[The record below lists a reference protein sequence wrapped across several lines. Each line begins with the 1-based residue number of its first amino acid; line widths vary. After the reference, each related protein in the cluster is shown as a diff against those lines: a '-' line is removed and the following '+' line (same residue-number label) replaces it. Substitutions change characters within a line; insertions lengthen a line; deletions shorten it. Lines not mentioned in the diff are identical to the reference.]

1 MKQKGGNLPASLL
14 TTAGLA
20 LMMRRRRQKKKK
32 QKGGVLPLAALVP
45 AGIAL
50 GKAVGLGAASE
61 AASYRAK
68 RALQAIGKKK
78 RKKRQSGGNIFA
90 SVAKMGYT
98 LGKRKDYRRVGLTG
112 AAQSTYRHRK
122 QPWLYKKR

>member
-20 LMMRRRRQKKKK
+20 LAMRRRRRKKK

-45 AGIAL
+45 AGIVL
-50 GKAVGLGAASE
+50 GKAVGLGAASG
-61 AASYRAK
+61 AASYGAK
-68 RALQAIGKKK
+68 RALQAVSKKK
-78 RKKRQSGGNIFA
+78 RKKRQGGGNIFA
-90 SVAKMGYT
+90 SAAKMGYT
-98 LGKRKDYRRVGLTG
+98 LGKRKDYQRMGLTG

>member
-20 LMMRRRRQKKKK
+20 LMMRRRSRKEK

-50 GKAVGLGAASE
+50 GKAVGLGAASG
-61 AASYRAK
+61 ATSYGAK

-90 SVAKMGYT
+90 SAAKMGYT
-98 LGKRKDYRRVGLTG
+98 LGKRKDYRLWV
-112 AAQSTYRHRK
+112 
-122 QPWLYKKR
+122 

>member
-1 MKQKGGNLPASLL
+1 MKQKGGNLPTALL
-14 TTAGLA
+14 TAAGTA
-20 LMMRRRRQKKKK
+20 LMMRRRRRKKK

-50 GKAVGLGAASE
+50 GKAVSLGAASG
-61 AASYRAK
+61 AASYGAK
-68 RALQAIGKKK
+68 RALQAVTKKK
-78 RKKRQSGGNIFA
+78 RKKRQGGGNIFA
-90 SVAKMGYT
+90 SAAKMGYT
-98 LGKRKDYRRVGLTG
+98 LGKRKDYQLMGLTG

>member
-1 MKQKGGNLPASLL
+1 MKQKGGNLPASLIPA
-14 TTAGLA
+14 AGIA

-45 AGIAL
+45 AGMAL
-50 GKAVGLGAASE
+50 GKAVGLGTASG
-61 AASYRAK
+61 AASYGAK

-90 SVAKMGYT
+90 SAAKMGYT
-98 LGKRKDYRRVGLTG
+98 LGKRKDYRRMGLTG

-122 QPWLYKKR
+122 QPWLYKRR